1 MKYFQSGTRGMWNFA
16 SVIKQNIHFATL
28 AVFWQLI
35 LKCSFRDFA
44 ASIHKVTFRTIDKY
58 LGPQVTN
65 SAKSSLYC
73 MINAD
78 FVKIQLLKLISEKCT
93 YRFAP
98 LQEVVQK
105 LARN

>member
-1 MKYFQSGTRGMWNFA
+1 MELRKRHKTKHTFCYARCL
-16 SVIKQNIHFATL
+16 L
-28 AVFWQLI
+28 AVDTKMQLS
-35 LKCSFRDFA
+35 CFR
-44 ASIHKVTFRTIDKY
+44 SLHTSTFRTLDKY

-78 FVKIQLLKLISEKCT
+78 FVKIQLLKLILEKCT